1 MEFRETKVFSRQ
13 VDQAFSPEE
22 YRALQLHLIA
32 RPDAGPVIP
41 GTGGLRKLRWSA
53 QGKGKRGGVRII
65 YFWLVAK
72 ERIYF
77 LLLYAKNE
85 KDDLSA
91 EEKRLLRGLVDGD

>member
-1 MEFRETKVFSRQ
+1 
-13 VDQAFSPEE
+13 
-22 YRALQLHLIA
+22 
-32 RPDAGPVIP
+32 
-41 GTGGLRKLRWSA
+41 
-53 QGKGKRGGVRII
+53 
-65 YFWLVAK
+65 VAK